1 MAIRS
6 PYLGFGS
13 GFDVIAIPKETDCH
27 TSDIGHWFAMTLNW
41 EGPRFG
47 HCFAMTGFFGRYRT
61 MRSVTA
67 PTDTLFDTSPFFI
80 DNKIF

>member
-41 EGPRFG
+41 EGPPLDWFRNDRG
-47 HCFAMTGFFGRYRT
+47 GR
-61 MRSVTA
+61 
-67 PTDTLFDTSPFFI
+67 
-80 DNKIF
+80 